1 MKMPYSREVSTR
13 SRPKA
18 AGLGDK
24 TSTWTRFVST
34 RSRPKAAGHTHLERK
49 AVGMFQHAAA
59 RRRLVRVMWGIH
71 RLSMFQHAAA
81 RRRLGIAKC
90 RIRKNS
96 NCFNTQ
102 PPEGGWEWIKEARK
116 HIGLF
121 QHAAARRRLAT
132 GNQGGAG
139 DIGFNTQPPEGGW
152 FVTNLMRLF
161 ASCFNTQPP
170 EGGWICRR
178 NRQTRLQRFNTQPPE
193 GGWHHIQPFDTL
205 QRVSTR
211 SRPKAAGW
219 KVCNTFFFEN
229 VSTRSRPKAAGAAT
243 KKHRSAC
250 ESFNTQPPEGGW
262 MKEITNA
269 SV

>member
-1 MKMPYSREVSTR
+1 MFQHAAARRRLDSRIVDELVKGVVSTR

-121 QHAAARRRLAT
+121 QHAAARRRLDLSKEQA
-132 GNQGGAG
+132 
-139 DIGFNTQPPEGGW
+139 DP
-152 FVTNLMRLF
+152 VTAFQHAAARRRL
-161 ASCFNTQPP
+161 APHP
-170 EGGWICRR
+170 AI
-178 NRQTRLQRFNTQPPE
+178 
-193 GGWHHIQPFDTL
+193 
-205 QRVSTR
+205 
-211 SRPKAAGW
+211 
-219 KVCNTFFFEN
+219 
-229 VSTRSRPKAAGAAT
+229 
-243 KKHRSAC
+243 
-250 ESFNTQPPEGGW
+250 
-262 MKEITNA
+262 
-269 SV
+269 

>member
-1 MKMPYSREVSTR
+1 
-13 SRPKA
+13 
-18 AGLGDK
+18 
-24 TSTWTRFVST
+24 
-34 RSRPKAAGHTHLERK
+34 
-49 AVGMFQHAAA
+49 
-59 RRRLVRVMWGIH
+59 
-71 RLSMFQHAAA
+71 MFQHAAA